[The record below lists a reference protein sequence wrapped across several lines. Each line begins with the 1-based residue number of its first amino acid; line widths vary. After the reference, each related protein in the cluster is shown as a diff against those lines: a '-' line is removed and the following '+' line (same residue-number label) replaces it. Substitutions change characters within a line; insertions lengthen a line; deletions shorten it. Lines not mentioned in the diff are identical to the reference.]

1 MDAIGING
9 LVTWQTGQG
18 EVRHGMDK
26 AMLSVSAARLFGSVG
41 LVICLCVVVVG
52 SSMPGSAQ
60 STPLEVTSDTPEY
73 CLRLL
78 ARLNDLVHISPAPPP
93 PEVIRLS
100 TDGQRMCDQGQTRG
114 GILRLRRAWLLLA
127 HPESASVQ
135 PQDGTAA
142 H

>member
-1 MDAIGING
+1 
-9 LVTWQTGQG
+9 
-18 EVRHGMDK
+18 MDK